1 MGKIAAILL
10 VVIMLGVVV
19 DVLDP
24 AYGFF
29 GKVPVASVG
38 VVTRFGKIEEEVL
51 GPGFHVKG
59 WFERINS
66 ISTRTQKYET
76 TTSAFSADIQQ
87 VDIVLSLNY
96 NVDQISAP
104 VLFETVGTNYQSMLI
119 QPRLIENAKIVIARY
134 GAEALLENRGQLA
147 TEILELMK
155 TDLAAYGIQASSI
168 AIEDID
174 FTDAFTA
181 AVEAKQ
187 VATQEALTAETQ
199 QQQLT
204 MAAQAEAER
213 RTIAAN
219 AEAEVARIAAEAEAY
234 AIATRAAAE
243 AEANELIAASLTDE
257 LIAYTEAS
265 NWDGHLPTTYA
276 GTSGALPVLDVTAT
290 E

>member
-1 MGKIAAILL
+1 MA
-10 VVIMLGVVV
+10 
-19 DVLDP
+19 
-24 AYGFF
+24 
-29 GKVPVASVG
+29 
-38 VVTRFGKIEEEVL
+38 
-51 GPGFHVKG
+51 
-59 WFERINS
+59 
-66 ISTRTQKYET
+66 
-76 TTSAFSADIQQ
+76 
-87 VDIVLSLNY
+87 LSLNY
-96 NVDQISAP
+96 NVDQVSAP
-104 VLFETVGTNYQSMLI
+104 VLFETVGTDYQSTLV
-119 QPRLIENAKIVIARY
+119 QPRLIENTKIVIARY
-134 GAEALLENRGQLA
+134 SAEALLENRDRLA
-147 TEILELMK
+147 LEILALMRE
-155 TDLAAYGIQASSI
+155 DLAVYGINASSV

-199 QQQLT
+199 QHQLT

-213 RTIAAN
+213 RTIAAE
-219 AEAEVARIAAEAEAY
+219 ADAEVARIEAEAEAY

-276 GTSGALPVLDVTAT
+276 GSSEALPVLDITGA